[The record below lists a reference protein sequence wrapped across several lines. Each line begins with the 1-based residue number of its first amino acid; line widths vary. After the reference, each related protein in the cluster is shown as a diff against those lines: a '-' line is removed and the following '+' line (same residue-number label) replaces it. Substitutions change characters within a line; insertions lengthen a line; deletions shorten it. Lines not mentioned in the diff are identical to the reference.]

1 MSAVTES
8 DLREIAVV
16 RSPVLIAVAQ
26 IAGYLSVVAIALFV
40 VSTGVSPIIPAGM
53 AVVATV
59 AMLRVVKRLIVSFFA
74 DKKASL
80 T

>member
-8 DLREIAVV
+8 DMRELAVV
-16 RSPVLIAVAQ
+16 RSPALIAVAQ
-26 IAGYLSVVAIALFV
+26 IAGYLAVVAIALFV

-59 AMLRVVKRLIVSFFA
+59 AMLRVVKRLVVSFF
-74 DKKASL
+74 DSKRSH
-80 T
+80 

>member
-8 DLREIAVV
+8 DMREIEAV
-16 RSPVLIAVAQ
+16 RSPILIAVAQ
-26 IAGYLSVVAIALFV
+26 IAGYLTVVGIALFV

-59 AMLRVVKRLIVSFFA
+59 AMLRVMKRLIVSFFA
-74 DKKASL
+74 AKKSR
-80 T
+80 

>member
-8 DLREIAVV
+8 DMREIAAI
-16 RSPVLIAVAQ
+16 RSPVLVAVAQ

-59 AMLRVVKRLIVSFFA
+59 AMLRVMKRLIVSFFA
-74 DKKASL
+74 DKKSS
-80 T
+80 